1 MAIRDFDAEISTDPR
16 EEPVQFKLFKR
27 TWECVDDVN
36 GKRLL
41 DLAALLDGDSVREQR
56 DAVLQVFTE
65 VLDSTERE
73 TGATLDDG
81 EPETTSDIDE
91 FMEILDDPKTKIPLG
106 VLVEVTG
113 YLVEQYTDRP
123 TGQPARSQN
132 GHATRGRTS
141 TAGRGA
147 KASTS
152 GRSRQ
157 RST

>member
-1 MAIRDFDAEISTDPR
+1 MAVRDFDAEISTDPR
-16 EEPVQFKLFKR
+16 DEPVQFKLFKR

-41 DLAALLDGDSVREQR
+41 DLAAMLDGDSVKEQR

-73 TGATLDDG
+73 TGARTEDD

-91 FMEILDDPKTKIPLG
+91 FMEILDDPKTRIPLG

-123 TGQPARSQN
+123 TGRPAPSQN
-132 GHATRGRTS
+132 GRGSRGHTS
-141 TAGRGA
+141 TVARGG

-152 GRSRQ
+152 GRSR
-157 RST
+157 RVTT